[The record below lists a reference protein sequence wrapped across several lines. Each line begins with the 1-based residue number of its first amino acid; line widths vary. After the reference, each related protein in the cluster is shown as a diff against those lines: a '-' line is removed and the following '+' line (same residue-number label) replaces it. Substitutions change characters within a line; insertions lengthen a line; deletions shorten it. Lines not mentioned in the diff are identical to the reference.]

1 MIGSFCVEE
10 DSNNVQNTPFHETRK
25 EPGLKKKTN
34 NHVRDNRQL
43 QCQGLSHKQSL
54 ALLNLLPLF
63 RPAILYRLYGLLG
76 CRVFKAFPHHQHH
89 VHPKKP

>member
-34 NHVRDNRQL
+34 KHVRDNL
-43 QCQGLSHKQSL
+43 
-54 ALLNLLPLF
+54 
-63 RPAILYRLYGLLG
+63 
-76 CRVFKAFPHHQHH
+76 
-89 VHPKKP
+89 